1 MEAASAHTHGAHGR
15 LLANCHSS
23 CRPAHLDPV
32 GEQASAGHAAEGHE
46 DGMVCLQPGYPAQQQ
61 PGGNGEEGSEGRNAR
76 YRPGWHVVGAERVR
90 VAPDLMVGGCRRD
103 GGAVRCGVAG
113 SRLGPR
119 RQYCSAARADHRH
132 ATPAAWPRAAGPTL
146 IGCTRLT
153 LIHHVSVWLPVFRPR
168 QKGYQHCQAGILGPV
183 ALGNGCHAGLLAVVD
198 RAVVEIHGHR
208 NRGRGRCGC
217 RRAVAGAGQA
227 SSVPS
232 VGRVRPGKRSEGG
245 LGLQTARGRGGRRR
259 RWLGRVTAALP
270 GRTEKRALIPLTR

>member
-1 MEAASAHTHGAHGR
+1 MEAGSAHTHGAHGR

-119 RQYCSAARADHRH
+119 KQYCSAARALTKRPQARDTSGMAPCSRSNTHRLH
-132 ATPAAWPRAAGPTL
+132 PPHSYTSRVCMAASFQTTPE
-146 IGCTRLT
+146 
-153 LIHHVSVWLPVFRPR
+153 
-168 QKGYQHCQAGILGPV
+168 
-183 ALGNGCHAGLLAVVD
+183 GL
-198 RAVVEIHGHR
+198 
-208 NRGRGRCGC
+208 
-217 RRAVAGAGQA
+217 
-227 SSVPS
+227 S
-232 VGRVRPGKRSEGG
+232 
-245 LGLQTARGRGGRRR
+245 
-259 RWLGRVTAALP
+259 ALP
-270 GRTEKRALIPLTR
+270 GRHTRSSGAGQWLPCWAACRCGPGGSRDPWPPEPGARAMRLQASSCGCRAGK